1 MRSSSAIWPIIV
13 SLVVTLL
20 FACGGSEAAPDMG
33 NNTPVDEGSSETSAP
48 DEGGTDEAATDE
60 GAADEGATDEGAADE
75 GAADEGATDEGATDE
90 GAADEGAADEGAAD
104 EGATDEG
111 AADEGTATVGY
122 VSHAQ
127 GVFVTY
133 CSGCHSGASFGGHNI
148 ASSYDEA
155 TKAVSGSYT
164 ACAELTVGQCAVIR
178 AADGSMPQS
187 GGPVSGADL
196 EILQAWQSGG
206 FLP

>member
-60 GAADEGATDEGAADE
+60 GAADEGAT
-75 GAADEGATDEGATDE
+75 
-90 GAADEGAADEGAAD
+90 DEGAADEGAAD